1 MGHATIIR
9 TSVERNGTFQTVV
22 CLAAGCSGKKKHENA
37 HTTQMASNKRINYRY
52 GWIISVCGVRSR
64 LSDKNS
70 SL

>member
-9 TSVERNGTFQTVV
+9 TSVERNGTFQTIV
-22 CLAAGCSGKKKHENA
+22 CLAAAAKKHENA